1 MTEHEQVFKIHTHS
15 TPLLTQDL
23 FIGRVG
29 GCITTGRD
37 NHYIAHHNPKDPL
50 VVVAVHFDYLDM
62 DGHVVNPPDVRLHRR
77 IRQLEFFI
85 HLLERLEKSWHAS
98 QTDQTN
104 IRLAA
109 CLAEINQQD
118 RQAQQN
124 GYKRQQAVLIDE
136 ICRETQTHPEKCYS
150 VEDLAGQL
158 NFTRRHF
165 SRLFKQTS
173 GVWPQ
178 DFIVRARIEAAKGK
192 LCRYLCRK
200 LCRLSYKSK
209 WAAWSAAKRQGSR

>member
-1 MTEHEQVFKIHTHS
+1 M
-15 TPLLTQDL
+15 

-77 IRQLEFFI
+77 IQQLEFFI
-85 HLLERLEKSWHAS
+85 HLLERLKKSWHAS

-104 IRLAA
+104 IWLAA
-109 CLAEINQQD
+109 CLAEISQQD
-118 RQAQQN
+118 RQAQQH

-136 ICRETQTHPEKCYS
+136 ICRKIRTHPEKCYS

-158 NFTRRHF
+158 NCTRRHF
-165 SRLFKQTS
+165 SRLFKQIS
-173 GVWPQ
+173 GISPQ
-178 DFIVRARIEAAKGK
+178 DFIVHARIEAAKGLLHASSYSIGRIAELTGYK
-192 LCRYLCRK
+192 DVCFFSRQFKRETGINPTDCRK
-200 LCRLSYKSK
+200 HIPAS
-209 WAAWSAAKRQGSR
+209 G